1 MRFYTFISIVLFLT
15 AHVGTAY
22 GKDVPIIPK
31 PLVSTPVNEEFV
43 LTQATPII
51 IVDKEAEKTG
61 DFLQKELLKHTGI
74 PVTIQDSG
82 EEPAI
87 LLSLSPGSDLEGNAY
102 RLSMSA
108 EKIQITSSDD
118 EGLFLGVM
126 SLMQIIRQTDRKGN
140 ALHLACWDIED
151 KAYFEWRGVMLDES
165 RHFFGKETVK
175 RILDWMAFYKLN
187 RFHWHLT
194 DQTGWRIEIK
204 QYPKLTLIG
213 GVGNYSDPLSTAAYY
228 TQEEIT
234 EIVAYAKE
242 RHIEIIPEI
251 DMPGHATAA
260 NMAYPEFSGGGSE
273 RYPDFT
279 FNPGKETVYEY
290 LTNILREVDALF
302 PFQKIHLG
310 GDEVHFGNAN
320 WKADPSVQ
328 TLMHEQGLET
338 LKEVENYFIVRMA
351 DSVFRLNNEVMAWDE
366 VVGAN
371 LPTKGTT
378 VLWWRHDKPEELR
391 KGLDKGFSTI
401 LCPRLPLYFD
411 FVQDSSHTIG
421 RKWQKAFVPIE
432 AVYNF
437 PSEALMGY
445 PNADKLVKG
454 IQANLW
460 TEALSTDEHIEYM
473 LFPRIT
479 ALAESAWSDPT
490 QKDYLKFTKRL
501 ANHLALFAKEGL
513 YYFDPFNPER
523 FPEYLGP
530 VQRKN
535 RAPDFDELMR
545 QEQRSTD

>member
-1 MRFYTFISIVLFLT
+1 MRFDAFVFIVLFLT
-15 AHVGTAY
+15 IHAAAAKGTE
-22 GKDVPIIPK
+22 VPIIPK
-31 PLVSTPVNEEFV
+31 PLVSTPVNEEFM
-43 LTQATPII
+43 LTKATPII
-51 IVDKEAEKTG
+51 IADKEAENTG
-61 DFLQKELLKHTGI
+61 YFLQKELLKYTGI

-82 EEPAI
+82 TQPAI
-87 LLSLSPGSDLEGNAY
+87 LLSLSTDRSLADKAY
-102 RLSMSA
+102 RLTMNSQQ
-108 EKIQITSSDD
+108 IHITSSDD

-126 SLMQIIRQTDRKGN
+126 SLMQIVRQTDRKGD

-194 DQTGWRIEIK
+194 DQPGWRIEIK
-204 QYPKLTLIG
+204 QYPRLTLVGGIG
-213 GVGNYSDPLSTAAYY
+213 NHSDPLSTAAYY
-228 TQEEIT
+228 TQEDIK
-234 EIVAYAKE
+234 EIVAYATE

-279 FNPGKETVYEY
+279 FNPGKDTVYEY

-320 WKADPSVQ
+320 WKVDPSVQ
-328 TLMHEQGLET
+328 SLMREQELKT
-338 LKEVENYFIVRMA
+338 LKEVENYFIQRMA
-351 DSVFRLNNEVMAWDE
+351 DSVFRLNNEVFAWDE
-366 VVGAN
+366 VVGSD
-371 LPTKGTT
+371 LPIKGTT

-391 KGLDKGFSTI
+391 KGLDKGFNTI

-421 RKWQKAFVPIE
+421 RKWQKGFVPIE
-432 AVYNF
+432 AVYDF
-437 PSEALMGY
+437 PSEALMAY
-445 PNADKLVKG
+445 PNANKLIKG

-460 TEALSTDEHIEYM
+460 TEALSTDEHIDYM

-479 ALAESAWSDPT
+479 ALAESAWSDPKK
-490 QKDYLKFTKRL
+490 KDYSKFTERL
-501 ANHLALFAKEGL
+501 ANHLVLFARAGL
-513 YYFDPFNPER
+513 YYFDPFDPEK
-523 FPEYLGP
+523 FPEYLSP
-530 VQRKN
+530 VQRN
-535 RAPDFDELMR
+535 HMAPDFDELMR
-545 QEQRSTD
+545 LEQKSTD

>member
-1 MRFYTFISIVLFLT
+1 MRFEAFIFIVLFLT
-15 AHVGTAY
+15 ARIATVY
-22 GKDVPIIPK
+22 GKEVPIIPK
-31 PLVSTPVNEEFV
+31 PLVSTPVDEVFV
-43 LTQATPII
+43 LTRATPII
-51 IVDKEAEKTG
+51 IADKEAEKTG
-61 DFLQKELLKHTGI
+61 YFLQKELLKHTGI

-82 EEPAI
+82 TEPAI
-87 LLSLSPGSDLEGNAY
+87 VLSLSTDSDLADKAY
-102 RLSMSA
+102 RLTMDA
-108 EKIQITSSDD
+108 QQIHIMSSDD
-118 EGLFLGVM
+118 EGLFLGTM
-126 SLMQIIRQTDRKGN
+126 SLMQIIRQTDLKDS
-140 ALHLACWDIED
+140 ALHLACWHIED
-151 KAYFEWRGVMLDES
+151 KPHFEWRGVMLDES

-204 QYPKLTLIG
+204 QYPKLTLVGGIG
-213 GVGNYSDPLSTAAYY
+213 NHSNPLSTAAYY
-228 TQEEIT
+228 TQEDIT
-234 EIVAYAKE
+234 EIVAYATE

-273 RYPDFT
+273 RYPEFT
-279 FNPGKETVYEY
+279 FNPGKEAVYEY

-320 WKADPSVQ
+320 WKVDISVQ
-328 TLMHEQGLET
+328 RLMREQGLET
-338 LKEVENYFIVRMA
+338 LKEVENYFIRRMA
-351 DSVFRLNNEVMAWDE
+351 DSVFSLNNEVMAWDE
-366 VVGAN
+366 VVGAD

-391 KGLDKGFSTI
+391 KGLDRGFNTI
-401 LCPRLPLYFD
+401 LCPRIPLYFD

-432 AVYNF
+432 AVYGF
-437 PSEALMGY
+437 PSKELMDY

-460 TEALSTDEHIEYM
+460 TEALSADEHIEYM

-479 ALAESAWSDPT
+479 ALAESAWSDPK
-490 QKDYLKFTKRL
+490 QKDYSKFTKRL
-501 ANHLALFAKEGL
+501 ANHLVLFARAGL
-513 YYFDPFNPER
+513 YYFDPFDPKK
-523 FPEYLGP
+523 FPEYLSP
-530 VQRKN
+530 VQRN
-535 RAPDFDELMR
+535 NIAPDFEELMR
-545 QEQRSTD
+545 QEQKSTD